1 MPTTR
6 SQAAKAK
13 EEEDTHA
20 ASSQHNGDRVDV
32 GEKRDVDEI
41 DPTKEDKPPAKRSKM
56 KKIKGDEPEDAI
68 GEGIEEQSY
77 HRQTGNRHS
86 DSRRHGR

>member
-13 EEEDTHA
+13 EEEDPHT

-32 GEKRDVDEI
+32 GEKRDVDESI
-41 DPTKEDKPPAKRSKM
+41 PP
-56 KKIKGDEPEDAI
+56 KKA
-68 GEGIEEQSY
+68 SLL
-77 HRQTGNRHS
+77 
-86 DSRRHGR
+86 RREIR